1 MNEMTPLAWGI
12 CAFAILITGI
22 SKSAF
27 GGALGGIGVPM
38 MAMFMAPRLVVAV
51 LLPILCVMDAFG
63 VRAYWKKWSFEEL
76 KLILPAGLVGIVIG
90 ALAMGLLSDRYI
102 KGMIGIIAISF
113 MLDRIFQLRQRLHWQ
128 QLPGKHFARVC
139 ALVSGV
145 TSTVAHAGGPP
156 ILVYLMARNLTKQMF
171 VATTAVF
178 FTVLN
183 SGKLLPY
190 AAMGFFTLDSWKIAL
205 SLAAFA
211 PLGVWL
217 GLYVL
222 RIIPER
228 YFFSLATALLGISGI
243 KLLYDAFQF

>member
-128 QLPGKHFARVC
+128 QLPGKYFARVC

-183 SGKLLPY
+183 AGKLLPY

-205 SLAAFA
+205 SLAVFA

>member
-76 KLILPAGLVGIVIG
+76 QLILPAGLVGIVIG

-128 QLPGKHFARVC
+128 QLPGKYFARVC

-183 SGKLLPY
+183 AGKLLPY

-205 SLAAFA
+205 SLAVFA

-243 KLLYDAFQF
+243 KLLYDALQF

>member
-27 GGALGGIGVPM
+27 GGALGGVGVPM

-63 VRAYWKKWSFEEL
+63 VKAYWKRWSLVEL
-76 KLILPAGLVGIVIG
+76 KLILPAGLIGVLLG
-90 ALAMGLLSDRYI
+90 ALMMGLLSDRYV

-113 MLDRIFQLRQRLHWQ
+113 MLDRIFQLRQRLHWHD
-128 QLPGKHFARVC
+128 LPGKNFARLC
-139 ALVSGV
+139 AIISGI

-156 ILVYLMARNLTKQMF
+156 ILVYLMARNLAKQTF

-183 SGKLLPY
+183 AGKLLPY
-190 AAMGFFTLDSWKIAL
+190 AAMGFFTLDSWKIAA
-205 SLAAFA
+205 SLAIFA

-222 RIIPER
+222 KIIPER
-228 YFFSLATALLGISGI
+228 YFYSLATSLLGISGLKI
-243 KLLYDAFQF
+243 LYDALQL

>member
-63 VRAYWKKWSFEEL
+63 VRAYWKKWSLEEL

-128 QLPGKHFARVC
+128 QLPGKYFARVC

-183 SGKLLPY
+183 AGKLLPY

-205 SLAAFA
+205 SLAVFA

>member
-12 CAFAILITGI
+12 CVFAILITGI

-63 VRAYWKKWSFEEL
+63 VRAYWKKWSLEEL

-128 QLPGKHFARVC
+128 QLPGKYFARVC

-183 SGKLLPY
+183 AGKLLPY

-205 SLAAFA
+205 SLAVFA

>member
-38 MAMFMAPRLVVAV
+38 MAMFMTPRLVVAV

-128 QLPGKHFARVC
+128 QLPGKYFARVC

-156 ILVYLMARNLTKQMF
+156 ILVYLMAKNLAKQTF
-171 VATTAVF
+171 VVTTAVF

-183 SGKLLPY
+183 AGKLLPY

-205 SLAAFA
+205 SLAVFA

>member
-76 KLILPAGLVGIVIG
+76 KLILPAGLVGVVIG

-128 QLPGKHFARVC
+128 QLPGKYFARVC

-183 SGKLLPY
+183 AGKLLPY

-205 SLAAFA
+205 SLAVFA

>member
-1 MNEMTPLAWGI
+1 M
-12 CAFAILITGI
+12 
-22 SKSAF
+22 
-27 GGALGGIGVPM
+27 
-38 MAMFMAPRLVVAV
+38 
-51 LLPILCVMDAFG
+51 
-63 VRAYWKKWSFEEL
+63 
-76 KLILPAGLVGIVIG
+76 IG
-90 ALAMGLLSDRYI
+90 ALAMSLLFDRYI

-156 ILVYLMARNLTKQMF
+156 ILVYLMAKNLAKQTF

-183 SGKLLPY
+183 AGKLLPY
-190 AAMGFFTLDSWKIAL
+190 AAMGFFTLDSWKIAA
-205 SLAAFA
+205 SLAVFA

-222 RIIPER
+222 KMIPER

-243 KLLYDAFQF
+243 KLLYDALQF

>member
-1 MNEMTPLAWGI
+1 
-12 CAFAILITGI
+12 
-22 SKSAF
+22 
-27 GGALGGIGVPM
+27 
-38 MAMFMAPRLVVAV
+38 
-51 LLPILCVMDAFG
+51 
-63 VRAYWKKWSFEEL
+63 
-76 KLILPAGLVGIVIG
+76 
-90 ALAMGLLSDRYI
+90 MGLLSDRYI

-128 QLPGKHFARVC
+128 QLPGKYFARVC

-156 ILVYLMARNLTKQMF
+156 ILVYLMAKNLAKQTF
-171 VATTAVF
+171 VVTTAVF

-183 SGKLLPY
+183 AGKLLPY

-205 SLAAFA
+205 SLAVFA

>member
-90 ALAMGLLSDRYI
+90 ALAMGLLSDCYI

-128 QLPGKHFARVC
+128 QLPGKYFARVC

-183 SGKLLPY
+183 AGKLLPY

-205 SLAAFA
+205 SLAVFA

-243 KLLYDAFQF
+243 NLLYDAFQF

>member
-128 QLPGKHFARVC
+128 QPPGKYFARVC

-183 SGKLLPY
+183 AGKLLPY

-205 SLAAFA
+205 SLAVFA